1 MTIEATNLAAVKK
14 WAELFNTDPQR
25 MIDECYAPDAD
36 ILAPEELHITDAET
50 FHEMEKAAL
59 EAMPDRKSE
68 IRHTFALGDTVVIE
82 GLMTGTNRGNGRP
95 LSVRWCSI
103 LVFED
108 GLIKNDR
115 TYLDWSVFKDFRRTA
130 EFRDL
135 PSATLPSGSDIS
147 QFYDLSSQA
156 LAELWDESFHAGYF
170 LSDDDTNRV
179 AANRMTDL
187 LIERL
192 SLTEG
197 SMLDVGCG
205 IGAPALRLAGT
216 CKATI
221 TGISINKAQVE
232 EANRRAGAN
241 GVADRVS
248 FRHADALDMPFEN
261 ESFDAAWAFESLI
274 HMDRPSALREIRRVL
289 KPGARLVVA
298 DLLQTAPMTIEE
310 EQLAADG
317 LARMS
322 ASPLFTKEKYHEL
335 VEAAGFEMVEFL
347 DVSENAIK
355 TQHRMIEAVHAK
367 HDEMIER
374 FGPEVEE
381 LMDLMLSP
389 AGQLQ
394 QVGYLVAVIRKPL

>member
-1 MTIEATNLAAVKK
+1 
-14 WAELFNTDPQR
+14 
-25 MIDECYAPDAD
+25 
-36 ILAPEELHITDAET
+36 
-50 FHEMEKAAL
+50 
-59 EAMPDRKSE
+59 MPDRKSE
-68 IRHTFALGDTVVIE
+68 IHNTVAVGDTVFLE
-82 GLMTGTNRGNGRP
+82 GKMTGTNPGTGAP

-103 LVFED
+103 LVFAD
-108 GLIKNDR
+108 GLIKQDR
-115 TYLDWSVFKDFRRTA
+115 TYLDWSVFKDFNRTA
-130 EFRDL
+130 EFRGTT
-135 PSATLPSGSDIS
+135 PATLPSGSDIS

-156 LAELWDESFHAGYF
+156 LAELWDESFHACYF
-170 LSDDDTNRV
+170 LSDADTNRV
-179 AANRMTDL
+179 AADRMTDL

-192 SLTEG
+192 ALTEG

-216 CKATI
+216 CKARI
-221 TGISINKAQVE
+221 TGISINAAQVE
-232 EANRRAGAN
+232 EANRRAGMR

-248 FRHADALDMPFEN
+248 FQHADALDMPFGD
-261 ESFDAAWAFESLI
+261 ESFDVAWAFESLI
-274 HMDRPSALREIRRVL
+274 HMDRLSALREIRRVL

-298 DLLQTAPMTIEE
+298 DLLQTAPMTA
-310 EQLAADG
+310 EQEKIAADG

-322 ASPLFTKEKYHEL
+322 ASPLFTKEMYHEL

-347 DVSENAIK
+347 DVSDHAIK

-389 AGQLQ
+389 AGRLE
-394 QVGYLVAVIRKPL
+394 QVGYLVAVMRKPS